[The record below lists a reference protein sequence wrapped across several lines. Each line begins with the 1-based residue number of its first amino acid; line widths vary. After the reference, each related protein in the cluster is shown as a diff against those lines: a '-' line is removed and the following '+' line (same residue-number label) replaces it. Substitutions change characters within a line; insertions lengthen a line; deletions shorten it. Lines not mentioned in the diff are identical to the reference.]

1 MGGKENKRLAQ
12 VPFFAFESIQAKA
25 ERDQRRLLTVL
36 VASMLV
42 NITLA
47 FKVARKG
54 F

>member
-1 MGGKENKRLAQ
+1 MKEKGTKPLAS